1 MFKFKDVEFLLALWL
16 LDDYLF
22 FSPNPPHLPS
32 CYRIIHIP
40 LSASSSTIYSV
51 INGTEYKS
59 GKV

>member
-16 LDDYLF
+16 LDDY
-22 FSPNPPHLPS
+22 FSPPTPPHLPS
-32 CYRIIHIP
+32 CYRIIHVP